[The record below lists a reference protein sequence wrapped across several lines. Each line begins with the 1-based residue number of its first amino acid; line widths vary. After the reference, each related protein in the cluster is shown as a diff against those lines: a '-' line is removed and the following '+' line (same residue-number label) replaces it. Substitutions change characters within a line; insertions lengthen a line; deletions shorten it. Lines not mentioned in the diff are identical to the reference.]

1 MADQQQVSQYP
12 QNVEQAVGALPQS
25 QGSAGSFTD
34 SQAKLVEFLVKDT
47 AIPKHLRKQEMWGF
61 ADKEMALSQL
71 SAKDI
76 DRVLTSLEVVHGL
89 KQMSRPDYENSWEDE
104 IDFRQLKAKV
114 FVKLKRSEE
123 GFERR
128 IQATQVHES
137 YYGERL
143 GQQNGPGIMQRIKG
157 GLGALTGR

>member
-1 MADQQQVSQYP
+1 MAEHQPVSQYP
-12 QNVEQAVGALPQS
+12 QNVEQALGAAPQGYGPT
-25 QGSAGSFTD
+25 GSATD

-47 AIPKHLRKQEMWGF
+47 SIPKRLRKEEMWGF

-71 SAKDI
+71 TGKDI
-76 DRVLTSLEVVHGL
+76 DRVLTSLEVVHTL
-89 KQMSRPDYENSWEDE
+89 KQAARPDYDNSWEDE

-143 GQQNGPGIMQRIKG
+143 GQQGGPGLLQRIKG
-157 GLGALTGR
+157 GLGAITGR